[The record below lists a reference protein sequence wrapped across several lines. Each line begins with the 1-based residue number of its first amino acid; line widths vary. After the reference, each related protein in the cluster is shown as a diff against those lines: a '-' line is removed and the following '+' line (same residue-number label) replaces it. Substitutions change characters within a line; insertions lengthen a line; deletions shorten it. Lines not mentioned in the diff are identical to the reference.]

1 MDQLLE
7 QLLHQLHGIW
17 LRRLW
22 GLAAAWAVAMV
33 GIPIALMTPA
43 RYEASAKVF
52 VDTQSVL
59 KPLMEGLA
67 VEPNQEQ
74 QVQMLANTLLSHPN
88 MEKVIASAGLEQSAE
103 ALKDRSAL
111 TERLTRAIKLEGS
124 TRDNLFSLS
133 YQDPNPARAK
143 RVVES
148 ILSLFMESGLRNK
161 RRDTDKALAFLDAQI
176 KDYEAVLG
184 KAEERLKQFKLQNM
198 DYLAS
203 GQGSVAAML
212 ALDGEIDKART
223 ELLVAQQRR
232 DALRAQLSS
241 EMPVLLGE
249 RADRVPGVPIPAG
262 VDPLADLDARADVLR
277 RNLDELLRKYT
288 DDHPD
293 VVGTRR
299 ILAELQ
305 KQREALLDERKH
317 GGPAPSGARGQPN
330 LVYQQIKVALAQA
343 EVNIAEL
350 RTRLT
355 QLEAR
360 YSRIRSAARLR
371 PEFEMELA
379 QLNRDY
385 EVQKTNFEKL
395 VQRREQAKLT
405 GELGESG
412 SVDFKV
418 IEPPRVSPKPV
429 APNRLSLI
437 LAVLVLSLG
446 AGVAASFLMSQALPT
461 ISSTKE
467 LAAVA
472 QLPVLGPVSYQLT
485 SVVLRSRRRSNYV
498 FAGGITGLG
507 ALFGAALTLLLIAAR
522 LG

>member
-7 QLLHQLHGIW
+7 QLLHQIHGIW
-17 LRRLW
+17 LRRFW

-33 GIPIALMTPA
+33 GLPVALMTPA

-88 MEKVIASAGLEQSAE
+88 VEKLLARAGLEQSAE
-103 ALKDRSAL
+103 ALKDRNAL
-111 TERLTRAIKLEGS
+111 VERLTRTIKLEGS
-124 TRDNLFSLS
+124 TRDNLYSLS

-143 RVVES
+143 RVVEA
-148 ILSLFMESGLRNK
+148 ILSLFVESGVNNK
-161 RRDTDKALAFLDAQI
+161 RHDTDKALAFLDAQI
-176 KDYEAVLG
+176 RDYEAVLS

-212 ALDGEIDKART
+212 ALDGDIDKART

-232 DALRAQLSS
+232 DALREQLSS
-241 EMPVLLGE
+241 ENPMLLGE
-249 RADRVPGVPIPAG
+249 RADRVPGMPIPAG

-305 KQREALLDERKH
+305 KQREALLEERKR

-343 EVNIAEL
+343 EVNVAEL

-360 YSRIRSAARLR
+360 YNRIRSAARLR
-371 PEFEMELA
+371 PEFEKELA

-385 EVQKTNFEKL
+385 DVQKANFEKL
-395 VQRREQAKLT
+395 MQRREQAKLT

-429 APNRLSLI
+429 APNRPSLV
-437 LAVLVLSLG
+437 AASLVLSLA
-446 AGVAASFLMSQALPT
+446 AGVAASLLMSQVLPT
-461 ISSTKE
+461 IASTKE
-467 LAAVA
+467 LRVVTR
-472 QLPVLGPVSYQLT
+472 LPVLGAVCYQLT
-485 SVVLRSRRRSNYV
+485 PVVLRRRRRSIYL
-498 FAGGITGLG
+498 FAGGVTGLG
-507 ALFGAALTLLLIAAR
+507 ALFGAALTLLLIVAR
-522 LG
+522 VG